1 MLVRAYVMSELEK
14 YTYYRIIPIGGHSD
28 AILLEKHD
36 PHKNVLKGFIS
47 LRRVRRGPQISIP
60 MPLRMSTWFAEHN
73 DLLQYFPDR
82 VLVIIP
88 FNIDNVTDIDVLM
101 DIAKALYGFKDAR
114 ELYREKIRAGKIKPV
129 EAGLDPHYRLF
140 LNAKTFTKIP
150 INTLYDMLREAS
162 SEEVEDSTP

>member
-1 MLVRAYVMSELEK
+1 MSDSLEK
-14 YTYYRIIPIGGHSD
+14 YAYYRIIPIGGHSD

-36 PHKNVLKGFIS
+36 PHKNILKGFIS

-88 FNIDNVTDIDVLM
+88 FNIDNERDIDVISNIL
-101 DIAKALYGFKDAR
+101 KVLYGFKDAK
-114 ELYREKIRAGKIKPV
+114 ELYKEKIKAGKIKPV
-129 EAGLDPHYRLF
+129 EAGLDPHYRLL
-140 LNAKTFTKIP
+140 LNAKTLTKIP
-150 INTLYDMLREAS
+150 INTLYDMLREAGT
-162 SEEVEDSTP
+162 EEFEDASTP